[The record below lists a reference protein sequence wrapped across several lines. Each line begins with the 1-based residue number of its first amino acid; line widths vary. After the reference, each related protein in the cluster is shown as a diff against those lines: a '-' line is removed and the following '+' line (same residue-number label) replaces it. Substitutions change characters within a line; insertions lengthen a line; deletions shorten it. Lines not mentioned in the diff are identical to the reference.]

1 MPKIVDHDQ
10 RRDEIALVACRV
22 VADYG
27 FDQATVVRIA
37 REAGYTTGMV
47 AHYFD
52 TKQDIIIAALR
63 LILRRID
70 ERLTP
75 AAGQPPTDG
84 QGTAAAQAA
93 AAARTI
99 AAAQSPPDLL
109 QLLTE
114 ALPVDEQRYIE
125 CAFWIAFW
133 GQVSADKRLKRIN
146 AWVHREYM
154 RLFERCLARAWPEWA
169 RWTAATRDQVLRSI
183 VTFINGLTAGAVVS
197 RSHWPAERQIEQL
210 RLHLQLL
217 RAWAGASAAAVVDK
231 SARSHRA

>member
-22 VADYG
+22 VADFG

-70 ERLTP
+70 ERLTR
-75 AAGQPPTDG
+75 AAGQATPE
-84 QGTAAAQAA
+84 
-93 AAARTI
+93 
-99 AAAQSPPDLL
+99 LL
-109 QLLTE
+109 LLLSE
-114 ALPVDEQRYIE
+114 ALPVDEQRYTE

-154 RLFERCLARAWPEWA
+154 RLFERCLARAWQEWS
-169 RWTAATRDQVLRSI
+169 RWSAGTRDQMLRSI

-197 RSHWPAERQIEQL
+197 RSNWPADKQIEQL
-210 RLHLQLL
+210 RLQLQLL
-217 RAWAGASAAAVVDK
+217 RASAGTVAAAGRTSAPGSSAA
-231 SARSHRA
+231 